1 MSIKNKIIINF
12 SEPLRT
18 TLGDFYA
25 PVQEASGTTAVYQRT
40 PFPADPGGFDLLIGA
55 SYLNFAISD
64 VARLTYVT
72 GNSIVPSYK
81 VPIRLYGI
89 TEDIKN
95 NEFWKKYIMGGTF
108 GTSSFGG
115 IYSENVY
122 RSLNFTYNTAYSVKE
137 HNEFSELNTSHGGIP
152 IEISAKYN
160 YYLPQYE
167 SYLGTLN
174 SVKMIPNAYLLAQR
188 QFTDWATTF
197 TDPGPSLSLPSSISS
212 FVSLEHQTSTKT
224 LFSKTTV
231 PYLPPIS
238 GLYESVDTTGAGGEE
253 LYTDFTANLHN
264 YFNDR
269 LPYAN
274 ISASTMAN
282 ITRLGNNIIFDDH
295 AMSTIFQHVETEAY
309 KLPFYVN
316 IDIPIVR
323 QDDVMGIYG
332 TNRLFADMLEQ
343 NTTNT
348 PLSVN
353 QISPNFVPYFMRL
366 LKEHFADN
374 RGRLRSVQS
383 QNYKTKQ
390 KADLKTKKVSE
401 IFEVENQ
408 EFASLNLIPA
418 LVANFNDTAPAYGE
432 GEKNY
437 ILINTNEYIEN
448 MIANI
453 NSSYRYI
460 NSQLTLLFLNKVLD
474 KVSFPNPLFLQN
486 IGNFSGVTPTSDITI
501 DSNFLYRF
509 YGMAATTNYNET
521 IAYRI
526 VKIAGDATGESNT
539 QNIVQNIWLYNY
551 NNDDLSIDHH
561 NFIDT
566 QIGYGEN
573 ITYKIYA
580 YVIGVGARYKASDWV
595 LSQDIGGASMETE
608 QNIDMRC
615 VEYYNPITGEPTLP
629 LVDPAGYL
637 GSTVAELDLIS
648 PNVGIAHPSIIYQA
662 DFNLNFEPVIEIVE
676 VPIFE
681 KTISVLDNP
690 AHAHDV
696 VPFQKMNASQEIGFL
711 LSPESFVPGPMPI
724 PLTEEEEAYKKSY
737 LESQDIIE
745 GGTVRNST
753 KSPHTL
759 VKIYRMTT
767 KPRNLQEFALYQYSE
782 KDLTEV
788 AQGAENPK
796 CVFYDKL
803 KTNQKYYYLF
813 RFFNQHGAMGHLSPI
828 IEAELVSDGGY
839 IYSTFEVI
847 PIEELDDPKDIN
859 PSIPLKKIL
868 SIIPNLNQLRIDT
881 TDVDFLEPA
890 ETQLENLKVGSP
902 ELSELL
908 WGRDFKIRLTSTK
921 TGKKIDLNLKFHINE
936 ET

>member
-1 MSIKNKIIINF
+1 M
-12 SEPLRT
+12 RT
-18 TLGDFYA
+18 SLGDFYTS
-25 PVQEASGTTAVYQRT
+25 VQEASGTTPAYQRV
-40 PFPADPGGFDLLIGA
+40 PFPIDPEFGDMSFGYP
-55 SYLNFAISD
+55 YLSFALAD
-64 VARLTYVT
+64 VASLTYVT

-81 VPIRLYGI
+81 VPIRVYGNV
-89 TEDIKN
+89 ENIKN
-95 NEFWKKYIMGGTF
+95 NEFWKSYIIGGTF

-115 IYSENVY
+115 IYNEKVY
-122 RSLNFTYNTAYSVKE
+122 RNLNFTYNTAYPAKE
-137 HNEFSELNTSHGGIP
+137 HNEFSELNRSHDEMP

-167 SYLGTLN
+167 SYLKTLN
-174 SVKMIPNAYLLAQR
+174 SIKMIPNAYLLAQR
-188 QFTDWATTF
+188 QFTNWAIAT

-212 FVSLEHQTSTKT
+212 FVSLEHQTSTNT
-224 LFSKTTV
+224 LFSPTLV
-231 PYLPPIS
+231 SYLPPVEDLYAQSDPGSS
-238 GLYESVDTTGAGGEE
+238 GEYLYE
-253 LYTDFTANLHN
+253 DFTAKLRA

-295 AMSTIFQHVETEAY
+295 AMSTIFQDVVQEAS
-309 KLPFYVN
+309 KLPFYIN
-316 IDIPIVR
+316 INIPIVR
-323 QDDVMGIYG
+323 QDDVMGTYG
-332 TNRLFADMLEQ
+332 TTRLFADMLEQ
-343 NTTNT
+343 NTTNG
-348 PLSVN
+348 PYGVDDV
-353 QISPNFVPYFMRL
+353 SPNFVSFFMRL
-366 LKEHFADN
+366 LKERFADS
-374 RGRLRSVQS
+374 RGGLKSIQS
-383 QNYKTKQ
+383 QNYKTRQ

-408 EFASLNLIPA
+408 ALASLNLIPA
-418 LVANFNDTAPAYGE
+418 LIAGFNDTAPAYGE

-437 ILINTNEYIEN
+437 ILINTNEYVEN
-448 MIANI
+448 MVANV

-460 NSQLTLLFLNKVLD
+460 NSQLTLLFLNKILD

-486 IGNFSGVTPTSDITI
+486 IGSMASGAPTTGITI
-501 DSNFLYRF
+501 DPYFLYRF
-509 YGMAATTNYNET
+509 YGMAETTNYNET

-526 VKIAGDATGESNT
+526 VKIAGEATGESNT

-551 NNDDLSIDHH
+551 NNDNLSIDHH

-580 YVIGVGARYKASDWV
+580 YVINVGARYKASDLI
-595 LSQDIGGASMETE
+595 LSRDIGIAEVEGAVATP
-608 QNIDMRC
+608 DMHC
-615 VEYYNPITGEPTLP
+615 VEYYNPFTGEPS
-629 LVDPAGYL
+629 PAL
-637 GSTVAELDLIS
+637 SADISWVGSVEQGLNFIS
-648 PNVGIAHPSIIYQA
+648 SNVGLANREIRFQA
-662 DFNLNFEPVIEIVE
+662 DYNLHFEPVVEITE
-676 VPIFE
+676 VPLFE

-690 AHAHDV
+690 AHSHDV
-696 VPFQKMNASQEIGFL
+696 VPFQKMNASQEVGFL

-724 PLTEEEEAYKKSY
+724 PLTEKEQVYKKSY

-745 GGTVRNST
+745 GGNVRNPT

-767 KPRNLQEFALYQYSE
+767 KPRNLQEFALYQYRE
-782 KDLTEV
+782 KDLTET

-796 CVFYDKL
+796 CVLYDKL

-813 RFFNQHGAMGHLSPI
+813 RFFNQHGAMGYLSPI

-859 PSIPLKKIL
+859 PSMSLKKIL

-881 TDVDFLEPA
+881 TNVDFLEPA